1 MIDRRKKK
9 PMTAAERQR
18 ARRQRL
24 AERKIEQAAVSSPAL
39 WLATVKKANDALAL
53 MLYVMR
59 RHGVS
64 IAALRALIKQL
75 AAIEADAHRAMWRS
89 EPP

>member
-9 PMTAAERQR
+9 PMTPAERQR

-24 AERKIEQAAVSSPAL
+24 AERKIEQAAVASPAL

-53 MLYVMR
+53 MAYIMR

-64 IAALRALIKQL
+64 TAALRRLIEQL
-75 AAIEADAHRAMWRS
+75 KAIEAEAFRIMWQR
-89 EPP
+89 EP